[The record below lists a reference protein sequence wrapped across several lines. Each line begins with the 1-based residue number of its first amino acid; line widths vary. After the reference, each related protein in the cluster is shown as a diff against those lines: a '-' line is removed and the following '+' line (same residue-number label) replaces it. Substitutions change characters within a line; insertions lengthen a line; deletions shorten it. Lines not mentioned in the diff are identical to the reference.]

1 MVGRRRNVQEQNLE
15 TRSRI
20 LRCAR
25 DFRSDP
31 QRFFWLVHALPAHSL
46 LPEAGILVSWK
57 DLPDELGMVYRACWL
72 TDAGEFFDFSVLVPR
87 GNEAPPVVEHWQ
99 EVTSTTPT
107 FAYQPGTG
115 KSFGWLALDALREI
129 RGNGGVAPY

>member
-20 LRCAR
+20 LQCAR

-31 QRFFWLVHALPAHSL
+31 RRFFWLVDALYAHSL
-46 LPEAGILVSWK
+46 LPEAGILVSCK
-57 DLPDELGMVYRACWL
+57 DVPDQEGTVYRGCWL
-72 TDAGEFFDFSVLVPR
+72 TAAEEFFDFSVLVPR
-87 GNEAPPVVEHWQ
+87 RNDEPPVVENWR

-107 FAYQPGTG
+107 SAYQPGTG
-115 KSFGWLALDALREI
+115 KSFGWLALDVLREM
-129 RGNGGVAPY
+129 RAKPD